1 MKGIDSNCWPY
12 FQNSSSLSRNEK
24 KGSGWYIIFLALT
37 AIVQTTLE
45 KIAMQLSDLTS
56 INQMWKFEKKLFGDN
71 NDNNNDNNNS
81 INGDKDIALNF
92 K

>member
-1 MKGIDSNCWPY
+1 MTQIAGLIFKTPALFQEMK
-12 FQNSSSLSRNEK
+12 K

>member
-1 MKGIDSNCWPY
+1 MTQIAGLLFKTPALFQEMK
-12 FQNSSSLSRNEK
+12 K
-24 KGSGWYIIFLALT
+24 KGVIDIIFLALT

-56 INQMWKFEKKLFGDN
+56 INQMLKFEKKLFGDN
-71 NDNNNDNNNS
+71 NDNNNDNNNN

>member
-1 MKGIDSNCWPY
+1 MVD
-12 FQNSSSLSRNEK
+12 
-24 KGSGWYIIFLALT
+24 IIFLALT

-71 NDNNNDNNNS
+71 NDNNNDNNNN